1 MFLLFHKHIPFLL
14 FTLFIFSTQ
23 HNTKLLSSLSL
34 SYSNILIQNYTSLQ
48 YLGFMM
54 PLDVGEPD
62 TKMELQLDMN
72 NDISWISKFAFTTQ
86 SKTLYKHSPPFSFI
100 RHNITHITTEH
111 TDYASL
117 LSPYEGNVRFNFSFM
132 FAAYGQTEHP
142 SFALS
147 RKYYNERFN
156 TVNNMKLAKHISH
169 TAFTIINHNTKR
181 SNGSIVFGDITNNK
195 ILYNEYYKGVL
206 TPINIDDSDI
216 SWSVKLK
223 QISFMFN
230 NKEYVY
236 PNTIDNDIVLFQT
249 TFYGIHAPSSFL
261 RYLRNIMANE
271 GLFNQN
277 CVLFAL
283 NKVDIFQC
291 KTDISTYFKN
301 FYFDFGNIRINLGN
315 LIIKENEYTYS
326 LLIGNYNKYYK
337 DKWIFG
343 TVLYD
348 KYILTFDIDKDIIY
362 IYSKDKLTNDTYT
375 KYIITICIIILICG
389 ISLISLI
396 IFKLIL

>member
-14 FTLFIFSTQ
+14 ITLFVFSTQ
-23 HNTKLLSSLSL
+23 LNTKLLSSLRS
-34 SYSNILIQNYTSLQ
+34 SCSNILIQNYTSLQ

-54 PLDVGEPD
+54 SLNVGEPY

-86 SKTLYKHSPPFSFI
+86 SKTLYKHSPPFSFS
-100 RHNITHITTEH
+100 RRNITHITTEH
-111 TDYASL
+111 TDYVSL
-117 LSPYEGNVRFNFSFM
+117 LLPYEGNARFNFSFM
-132 FAAYGQTEHP
+132 FAAYGHTEYP
-142 SFALS
+142 SFALC

-169 TAFTIINHNTKR
+169 TSFTIINHNIER

-195 ILYNEYYKGVL
+195 ILSNEYYKEVL

-236 PNTIDNDIVLFQT
+236 QNTIDNDIALFQT
-249 TFYGIHAPSSFL
+249 TFYGVHAPSSFL
-261 RYLRNIMANE
+261 RYLRNIMVNE
-271 GLFNQN
+271 GLFNQD
-277 CVLFAL
+277 CALFAL

-301 FYFDFGNIRINLGN
+301 FYFDIGNIRINLGN
-315 LIIKENEYTYS
+315 LVIKENDYTYS
-326 LLIGNYNKYYK
+326 LLIGNYNNYYK

-375 KYIITICIIILICG
+375 KYIITLCIIILICG

-396 IFKLIL
+396 KFKLML